1 MSKIMNATVMG
12 LMRIAEIYPDY
23 YVLVKLVEINH
34 ENGSETGVALY
45 TASTWQELEDYIKK
59 EGLLEETTI
68 VQGVNLL
75 PLIGGLL

>member
-1 MSKIMNATVMG
+1 MSKVLNATAMG
-12 LMRIAEIYPDY
+12 FVRIAEMYPNDY
-23 YVLVKLVEINH
+23 ILVRIIEINH
-34 ENGSETGVALY
+34 DKGTEIGLALY
-45 TASTWQELEDYIKK
+45 TASTWQELENIIKN